1 MLTEDEATSRGLR
14 LEALTVSD
22 LLKFT
27 GMAALLAIFMD
38 AAIAHAMLWGNDPY
52 WTYWVTD
59 TLLMATVF
67 GLGTAWFGMG
77 LIRGAFITAVHVTLL
92 TVYYW
97 SLSPIGLPGHPE
109 WLDLE
114 HTWLTGLHVHFAVYY
129 LGYVLAL
136 SLWRRRALRDA
147 VRPEQRSSPAQL
159 VTKALALSVT
169 VVVVAGALQTLLFR
183 DFPGVTWF
191 VSASPLRS
199 RSPSPG
205 G

>member
-1 MLTEDEATSRGLR
+1 MSAENEVNCRRQGF
-14 LEALTVSD
+14 EALTVSD

-27 GMAALLAIFMD
+27 GLAALLAIFMD
-38 AAIAHAMLWGNDPY
+38 AAVAHAMLWGNDPY

-77 LIRGAFITAVHVTLL
+77 LIRGAAITAVHVTLL

-114 HTWLTGLHVHFAVYY
+114 HTWLTGLPVHFAVYY

-136 SLWRRRALRDA
+136 GLWQRRVLEDRF
-147 VRPEQRSSPAQL
+147 
-159 VTKALALSVT
+159 
-169 VVVVAGALQTLLFR
+169 G
-183 DFPGVTWF
+183 GC
-191 VSASPLRS
+191 SPLGRPRESLQRRS
-199 RSPSPG
+199 RCRSPSWSWPG
-205 G
+205 HYRPCSSTTSQASRGS